1 MLKTRRQRSF
11 WARIKLSIILFQTPR
26 RVPDFNNLESKSRF
40 FYFRNVDLNRE
51 KEITALEW
59 LFITLNTLLLSF
71 FVLRLF
77 SLPKIFALWLFFF
90 PFPLISKTSLL
101 APPCFRAPQAKK
113 NVSQNRL
120 FCQVSFS
127 FFQQNKLKNLKKNKN
142 TSPDIQSLRCKH
154 IMHNKHDKSLH
165 RFEKTPYKLTVLLT
179 HVIERIDK
187 LKSFLF
193 FTASNLLTNRSQ
205 AQRRL

>member
-1 MLKTRRQRSF
+1 LYH
-11 WARIKLSIILFQTPR
+11 P
-26 RVPDFNNLESKSRF
+26 
-40 FYFRNVDLNRE
+40 
-51 KEITALEW
+51 ALERRKRKRMYHKTVYFVKY
-59 LFITLNTLLLSF
+59 LFF
-71 FVLRLF
+71 
-77 SLPKIFALWLFFF
+77 LFFF
-90 PFPLISKTSLL
+90 FSAK
-101 APPCFRAPQAKK
+101 QAEK
-113 NVSQNRL
+113 SQ
-120 FCQVSFS
+120 
-127 FFQQNKLKNLKKNKN
+127 KNKN

-154 IMHNKHDKSLH
+154 IMHNKHEKSLH

>member
-1 MLKTRRQRSF
+1 
-11 WARIKLSIILFQTPR
+11 
-26 RVPDFNNLESKSRF
+26 V
-40 FYFRNVDLNRE
+40 
-51 KEITALEW
+51 
-59 LFITLNTLLLSF
+59 
-71 FVLRLF
+71 
-77 SLPKIFALWLFFF
+77 
-90 PFPLISKTSLL
+90 
-101 APPCFRAPQAKK
+101 PPCFRAPQAKK
-113 NVSQNRL
+113 NVSQNPQPCQAPFSFL
-120 FCQVSFS
+120 FI

-142 TSPDIQSLRCKH
+142 TSPDIQSLQCKH

>member
-1 MLKTRRQRSF
+1 MYHKTVYF
-11 WARIKLSIILFQTPR
+11 VKYLF
-26 RVPDFNNLESKSRF
+26 F
-40 FYFRNVDLNRE
+40 
-51 KEITALEW
+51 
-59 LFITLNTLLLSF
+59 
-71 FVLRLF
+71 
-77 SLPKIFALWLFFF
+77 LFFF
-90 PFPLISKTSLL
+90 FSAK
-101 APPCFRAPQAKK
+101 QAEK
-113 NVSQNRL
+113 SQ
-120 FCQVSFS
+120 
-127 FFQQNKLKNLKKNKN
+127 KNKN

-154 IMHNKHDKSLH
+154 IMHNKHEKSLH

>member
-1 MLKTRRQRSF
+1 MIEKTC
-11 WARIKLSIILFQTPR
+11 IKQLCITSHTSSLILCSALIFLTK
-26 RVPDFNNLESKSRF
+26 DFC
-40 FYFRNVDLNRE
+40 
-51 KEITALEW
+51 
-59 LFITLNTLLLSF
+59 
-71 FVLRLF
+71 
-77 SLPKIFALWLFFF
+77 SLAFFF

-101 APPCFRAPQAKK
+101 VPPCFRAPQAKK

-120 FCQVSFS
+120 FCQVSFFFFS

-142 TSPDIQSLRCKH
+142 TSPDIQSLRRKH